1 MRVDEAVAPALET
14 GQIAYTYSE
23 PLIHLEFLKDCMECA
38 HEQGLANVLVS
49 NGCIETAALETILPL
64 IDAANIDLKCF
75 SETTYREV
83 LGGSLETVLDGIR
96 AIYRRGICLE
106 LTTLVVPGLNDS
118 EAELDRCAA
127 FIAALGAEPVE
138 YAEPAGPAGP
148 PTAAGCAGPSTAPRK
163 PDAGLP
169 AGRPVPWHLS
179 AYHPS
184 YRWDAPPTGR
194 AALLRLAAR
203 ARKTLPYVYT
213 GNIAGEENDTPCPR
227 CGAVLIRR
235 RAYQVDTGLLVPP
248 SPEGE
253 PGTVTRPRPYRCAAC
268 GAAVPVYR

>member
-1 MRVDEAVAPALET
+1 MRIDEAVAPALET

-23 PLIHLEFLKDCMECA
+23 PLIHLEFLKDCMEYA
-38 HEQGLANVLVS
+38 REQGLANVLVS
-49 NGCIETAALETILPL
+49 NGCIETTALEALLPL
-64 IDAANIDLKCF
+64 VDAANIDLKCF
-75 SETTYREV
+75 SETTYRDV

-96 AIYRRGICLE
+96 AIHRRGICLE

-118 EAELDRCAA
+118 DAELDRCAA
-127 FIAALGAEPVE
+127 FIAALGTEPAG
-138 YAEPAGPAGP
+138 YAEPPGSVHPAG
-148 PTAAGCAGPSTAPRK
+148 
-163 PDAGLP
+163 
-169 AGRPVPWHLS
+169 GRPVPWHLS

-194 AALLRLAAR
+194 TALLRLAAR

-227 CGAVLIRR
+227 CGAVLVRR
-235 RAYQVDTGLLVPP
+235 RAYQVDTGGLLPP

-253 PGTVTRPRPYRCAAC
+253 PETAARPRPYRCAAC
-268 GAAVPVYR
+268 GAAAPVYW